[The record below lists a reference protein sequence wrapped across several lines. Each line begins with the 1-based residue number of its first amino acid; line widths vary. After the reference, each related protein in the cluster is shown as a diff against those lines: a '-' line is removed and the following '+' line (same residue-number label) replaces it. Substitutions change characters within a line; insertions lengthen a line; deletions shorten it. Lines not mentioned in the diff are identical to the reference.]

1 MFSIYKKELSTF
13 FSNATGY
20 IVVGIFLLLTGFF
33 LWVIPGSYNIL
44 DSGYANA
51 EGLFV
56 LAPWLFLFL
65 CPAVCMRLFAE
76 EKQTGTWE
84 LLITKPLSALQI
96 VLGKYFAALT
106 LVIIAVL
113 PTALYYFSVAWLAE
127 PFWNVDA
134 GAFWGS
140 FIGLLFLAADYVAIG
155 IFTSSLTRN
164 QIIAFI
170 MAVVI
175 CFFMFYGFALIA
187 SFASYAQAIQHIE
200 NAGINAHYQSIS
212 RGVVDSRDIAY
223 FILIA
228 MLFLLFT
235 KIKLSFRN

>member
-1 MFSIYKKELSTF
+1 MFSIYKKELSAF

-20 IVVGIFLLLTGFF
+20 IVVGIFLLLTGLF

-44 DSGYANA
+44 EVGYANV

-65 CPAVCMRLFAE
+65 CPAICMRLFAE

-84 LLITKPLSALQI
+84 MLVTKPLSILQI
-96 VLGKYFAALT
+96 ILGKYFAAFT
-106 LVIIAVL
+106 LVVIAL
-113 PTALYYFSVAWLAE
+113 IPTILYYFSVAWLAE
-127 PFWNVDA
+127 PFWNVDS

-155 IFTSSLTRN
+155 TFASSIARN
-164 QIIAFI
+164 QIVAFVA
-170 MAVVI
+170 AVVI

-187 SFASYAQAIQHIE
+187 SFFSHAQAIQNAE
-200 NAGINAHYQSIS
+200 NVGINAHYQSIS
-212 RGVVDSRDIAY
+212 RGVIDSRDIAY

-228 MLFLLFT
+228 TIFLFLT
-235 KIKLSFRN
+235 KINLNYKK

>member
-1 MFSIYKKELSTF
+1 MFSIYKKELSAF

-20 IVVGIFLLLTGFF
+20 IVVGIFLLLTGLF
-33 LWVIPGSYNIL
+33 LWVIRGSYNIL
-44 DSGYANA
+44 DAGYANV
-51 EGLFV
+51 EGLFY

-84 LLITKPLSALQI
+84 LLVTKPLSALQI

-106 LVIIAVL
+106 LVVIAL
-113 PTALYYFSVAWLAE
+113 IPTALYYFSVAWLAE
-127 PFWNVDA
+127 PFFNVDA

-155 IFTSSLTRN
+155 IFASSITRN
-164 QIIAFI
+164 QIVAFI
-170 MAVVI
+170 VAVVI
-175 CFFMFYGFALIA
+175 CFFMFYGFALIS
-187 SFASYAQAIQHIE
+187 SFFNHAQAIQNVE
-200 NAGINAHYQSIS
+200 NVGINAHYQSIS
-212 RGVVDSRDIAY
+212 RGVVDSRDVAY

-228 MLFLLFT
+228 IIFIFFT
-235 KIKLSFRN
+235 KINLNFKK